1 MCVADFSLVPR
12 HLHDDSDSSDSDADQ
27 QHGEEK
33 AENTRLTSLLDT
45 EAAAAAA
52 VDVATTST
60 QTGQSDADFKAQ
72 EGDRVVTVSVAV
84 DPTQALLQL
93 SSNPDAGTTFNVLG
107 NDALGRPDD
116 EVAAADAAVAAA
128 APGGAKASAADE
140 SKDVAMGGDASEAG
154 GAGGAAG
161 AGAGATGA
169 AGAAGAAGSLSDDDD
184 EDTMAMAA
192 RVVAARALGRA
203 DAGSTFLERTK
214 WIPLRLDYEERK
226 SLRLCEAALNVSEY
240 VGRVLSWERAEVA
253 TSARHVS

>member
-240 VGRVLSWERAEVA
+240 VGRVRKWQRRLA
-253 TSARHVS
+253 TSADC